1 MFSQFSYTNLRLVY
15 YKTKLNKDLKYFVYL
30 YYNMTDLQI
39 IPLKNNLLV
48 DWKKQDIKLK
58 IISRVNELNI
68 VLTHYK
74 NDADFL
80 VLICNLVEY
89 LVNKKDNINKKE
101 LVISVYMDLYGLS
114 PEEQETL
121 KNNVLQLNLVLFFT
135 KTTILIL

>member
-1 MFSQFSYTNLRLVY
+1 
-15 YKTKLNKDLKYFVYL
+15 
-30 YYNMTDLQI
+30 MTDLQI

-48 DWKKQDIKLK
+48 DWKKQDIKTK
-58 IISRVNELNI
+58 IINRVNELNI

-80 VLICNLVEY
+80 VLICNLIEY

-101 LVISVYMDLYGLS
+101 LVILIFNDLFGLS

-121 KNNVLQLNLVLFFT
+121 KNNVDIIHLQNKIKKVSMWKLFKCGVYELFR
-135 KTTILIL
+135 KK